1 MVCFFPF
8 EIPPFFFQIIK
19 AYLYFGYGCA
29 VAVSIY
35 HRRRKE
41 WILMYLGLASSLGL
55 DRIQSPLCND
65 RTTCTGKGCDRC
77 SQPHPAQSY
86 SCNTPRCPNRNVF
99 CKPQDLLTIPLHI
112 YLPVSETLKYNMDS
126 ILPGF
131 LVVPYEKYNLISSF
145 LSMFC
150 IYFCFLE
157 KKIHMVI
164 CITSKKIKALC
175 V

>member
-126 ILPGF
+126 FTRVFGGALWKVQLDF
-131 LVVPYEKYNLISSF
+131 LFFEHVLHLF
-145 LSMFC
+145 LF
-150 IYFCFLE
+150 FG

>member
-1 MVCFFPF
+1 MLFSFWN
-8 EIPPFFFQIIK
+8 PPFFFQIIK

-150 IYFCFLE
+150 IYFCFLG
-157 KKIHMVI
+157 KKKYIWLFALHL
-164 CITSKKIKALC
+164 KK
-175 V
+175 

>member
-1 MVCFFPF
+1 MPWQLAFTAG
-8 EIPPFFFQIIK
+8 EGK
-19 AYLYFGYGCA
+19 
-29 VAVSIY
+29 
-35 HRRRKE
+35 
-41 WILMYLGLASSLGL
+41 WILVYLGLASSLSL

-65 RTTCTGKGCDRC
+65 RMTCTGKGCDRC

-126 ILPGF
+126 NLPGF
-131 LVVPYEKYNLISSF
+131 LVVPYEKYNLISCF

-157 KKIHMVI
+157 KNIRYGYLHYI
-164 CITSKKIKALC
+164 
-175 V
+175 

>member
-1 MVCFFPF
+1 MLFSFWNP
-8 EIPPFFFQIIK
+8 PPFFFQIIK

-131 LVVPYEKYNLISSF
+131 LVVPYEKYNLISCF

-157 KKIHMVI
+157 KKYIWLFALHL
-164 CITSKKIKALC
+164 KK
-175 V
+175 